1 MDIVQRHWQQPDYQ
15 EVLAL
20 TWSLSTAE
28 HRKAATEWLIDQGYH
43 VRIINGKE
51 RTFSGLRTALHVWRR
66 SGVSMVEEGN
76 GIDAY
81 VWNYC
86 QTSGMRKI
94 AIAVDS
100 QTPGEVLGKLAEDR
114 YASVRVRV
122 AENTS
127 TPAEV
132 LTRLTADDDREVRR
146 QAVEYASAPP
156 ELLRL
161 AADDD
166 KDVRWQVAENAN
178 AVSWAGRLAL
188 SLRSPTIKSEYAQRI
203 KYA

>member
-1 MDIVQRHWQQPDYQ
+1 
-15 EVLAL
+15 
-20 TWSLSTAE
+20 
-28 HRKAATEWLIDQGYH
+28 
-43 VRIINGKE
+43 
-51 RTFSGLRTALHVWRR
+51 
-66 SGVSMVEEGN
+66 
-76 GIDAY
+76 
-81 VWNYC
+81 
-86 QTSGMRKI
+86 
-94 AIAVDS
+94 
-100 QTPGEVLGKLAEDR
+100 LGKLAEDR